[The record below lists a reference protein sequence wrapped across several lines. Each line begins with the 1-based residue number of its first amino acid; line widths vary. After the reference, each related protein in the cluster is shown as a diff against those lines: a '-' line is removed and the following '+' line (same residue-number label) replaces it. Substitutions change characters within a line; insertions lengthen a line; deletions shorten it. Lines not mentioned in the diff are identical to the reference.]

1 MGCTRILSGEVAKSR
16 EYVFS
21 IPDAPEGKEGR
32 GRNSRM
38 RDEVKK
44 EGIMKEEEIIAR
56 IREAAKEGKLPC
68 AMAMK
73 IAAES
78 KISNKEMGDLLNRLK
93 IKVAQCQLGCF

>member
-1 MGCTRILSGEVAKSR
+1 MGQENQRHRPSIERILILLFCLFWNYDIFLETLTDEPKR
-16 EYVFS
+16 E
-21 IPDAPEGKEGR
+21 E
-32 GRNSRM
+32 
-38 RDEVKK
+38 
-44 EGIMKEEEIIAR
+44 IMKEEEIIAR

-78 KISNKEMGDLLNRLK
+78 KISNKELGDLLNRLK